1 MKANSS
7 ETISLQVYLELVD
20 AIALT
25 QDALHA
31 LQSTPPEEEDRKDS
45 NSQEDEASVETP
57 LHDLSQVCVTSS

>member
-7 ETISLQVYLELVD
+7 GTISLQVYLELVD

-25 QDALHA
+25 QDGLHA
-31 LQSTPPEEEDRKDS
+31 LQSTPPEEEDQKDS

-57 LHDLSQVCVTSS
+57 THDLSQVCVTSS

>member
-7 ETISLQVYLELVD
+7 GTLPLQVYLELVD

-31 LQSTPPEEEDRKDS
+31 LQSTPPEEEDQKDS
-45 NSQEDEASVETP
+45 KSQEDEASIETP
-57 LHDLSQVCVTSS
+57 MHDLSQVCLTSS